1 MISLSI
7 LQDADFI
14 SSMFPYVLPSLPH
27 MVVFVVVGVVMFG
40 HLNKQSFVVSSHF
53 EYGGHPGALH
63 FTGGA
68 KIKK

>member
-1 MISLSI
+1 
-7 LQDADFI
+7 
-14 SSMFPYVLPSLPH
+14 